1 MPTRKLIKITG
12 SKFTKVETLLEVRTV
27 KVDLG
32 EYQPLLLHVKLV
44 NLAPNQVE
52 FVQGNIITIDLSK

>member
-1 MPTRKLIKITG
+1 MPPRKLIKITG
-12 SKFTKVETLLEVRTV
+12 SQFTKVETLLEVRTV

-32 EYQPLLLHVKLV
+32 EYQPLLLHVNLV